1 MGKVTIHDIAKE
13 ANVSVM
19 TVTRA
24 FKKNSVI
31 KPETREKI
39 LKISEKY
46 DYHPNSLAARLS
58 QDRLLI
64 SVIIENTFQGL
75 TKDLTDGI
83 EFARN
88 MLKDQKVDIDLLIFS
103 RQDAS
108 SKKMIGEIENAIEKG
123 ARGLIFVME
132 HYPEEIISRINEI
145 VASGLPVITLINN
158 PPSINRLFSITGNEF
173 MVGQIAAELLTRY
186 VHKGEVAIFVGN
198 ESVDVHKEILKGFK
212 AGLSNG
218 DVRLYKVFDTKEDLE
233 LSRQQVR
240 QLLIEKPDIKG
251 FFISTAKSIAALEEV
266 TALNM
271 SGKISIIGTDLFP
284 EIAEFIDNGTV
295 QATVFKNPRQQMIDA
310 IHKLYL
316 NISGIGEDTD
326 DITVIPQII
335 IKSNLSAY
343 LKP

>member
-1 MGKVTIHDIAKE
+1 
-13 ANVSVM
+13 
-19 TVTRA
+19 
-24 FKKNSVI
+24 
-31 KPETREKI
+31 
-39 LKISEKY
+39 
-46 DYHPNSLAARLS
+46 
-58 QDRLLI
+58 
-64 SVIIENTFQGL
+64 
-75 TKDLTDGI
+75 
-83 EFARN
+83 
-88 MLKDQKVDIDLLIFS
+88 
-103 RQDAS
+103 
-108 SKKMIGEIENAIEKG
+108 
-123 ARGLIFVME
+123 
-132 HYPEEIISRINEI
+132 
-145 VASGLPVITLINN
+145 
-158 PPSINRLFSITGNEF
+158 